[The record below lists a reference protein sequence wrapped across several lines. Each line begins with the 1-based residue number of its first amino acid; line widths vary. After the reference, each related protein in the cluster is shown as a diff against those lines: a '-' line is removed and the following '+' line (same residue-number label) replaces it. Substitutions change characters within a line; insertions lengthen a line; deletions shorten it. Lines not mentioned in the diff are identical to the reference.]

1 MRILF
6 LTHAFNSL
14 TQRLFVELRR
24 LGHEV
29 SVEFD
34 INDRV
39 SEEAVALY
47 APDLVLAPFLKRAIP
62 ESIWQNHLCWIVHPG
77 PLGDRG
83 PSSLDWAIAESAPR
97 WGVTVLQAEAAMDA
111 GPVWASVPFAMRPAT
126 KGSLYRGEVT
136 EAAVQAVRQALDNL
150 ATPGFTP
157 QRAPVGA
164 DGQPGTWRPLMCQ
177 AERAIDWSRDD
188 TATVLARL
196 SAADG
201 HPGVLDEIGGLPVY
215 LHAPWPES
223 SLRGQPGEILGTR
236 DGAICR
242 ATLDGA
248 VWITHLREP
257 KGLKLPATQVLGERL
272 AGVSDVPLDPFAVPA
287 GETWQE
293 IRYREANG
301 VGYLFFDFHNGAM
314 SPEQCRRLQRAC
326 ERADQCDTRV
336 LVLMGGRDFWSNG
349 IHLTRIEADEHPA
362 EASWENIQAMDDL
375 TRTLIEMRER
385 LVVSVMRGNAGAGG
399 VFLALAA
406 DQVWATPGVLLNP
419 HYKNM
424 GNLYGSE
431 YWTYLLPRRVG
442 EEAVDDILG
451 NRLPLGTPEALSL
464 GLLDAVLESQG
475 AGAEAEVM
483 RCAEA
488 LAGNPALPERIAAKA
503 RHRAEEEAHRPLQA
517 YRDEELARMSLNFFG
532 FDPSYHV
539 ARYSFVWRR
548 PHSRTP
554 LHLALHRSRK
564 VRSGKGE
571 CQGMGTLGAES
582 SV

>member
-29 SVEFD
+29 SIEFD

-62 ESIWQNHLCWIVHPG
+62 ETIWRHHLCWIVHPG

-83 PSSLDWAIAESAPR
+83 PSSLDWAIAEGASR

-111 GPVWASVPFAMRPAT
+111 GPVWASVPFALRPAT
-126 KGSLYRGEVT
+126 KGSLYRAEVSD
-136 EAAVQAVRQALDNL
+136 AAVAAVRQALANL

-157 QRAPVGA
+157 RCLPAGEG
-164 DGQPGTWRPLMCQ
+164 GQPGTWRPLMRQ
-177 AERAIDWSRDD
+177 AERAIDWSRDTTD
-188 TATVLARL
+188 RVLARL
-196 SAADG
+196 RAADG
-201 HPGVLDEIGGLPVY
+201 HPGVRDEIRGLPVSLY
-215 LHAPWPES
+215 NPWPEA
-223 SLRGQPGEILGTR
+223 SLRGAPGELLATR

-257 KGLKLPATQVLGERL
+257 QGLKLPATQVLGERL
-272 AGVSDVPLDPFAVPA
+272 AGVPDAPLDPFVVPA

-314 SPEQCRRLQRAC
+314 STAQCRRLRQAC
-326 ERADQCDTRV
+326 ERADRRDTRV

-349 IHLTRIEADEHPA
+349 IHLNRIEADEHPA

-406 DQVWATPGVLLNP
+406 DRVWATPGVMLNP

-442 EEAVDDILG
+442 EAGVDDVLG

-475 AGAEAEVM
+475 AAAESEVVQ
-483 RCAEA
+483 RAEA
-488 LAGNPALPERIAAKA
+488 LAADPALPGWIADKA
-503 RHRAEEEAHRPLQA
+503 RRRAEDEAHRPLQA
-517 YRDEELARMSLNFFG
+517 YRDDELARMSLNFFG

-554 LHLALHRSRK
+554 LHLALHRNRRHDGRQSEAVAAGSERP
-564 VRSGKGE
+564 V
-571 CQGMGTLGAES
+571 
-582 SV
+582 